1 MHFGI
6 NRQIDPCDY
15 IVYEVSLHLSVVFN
29 SPAQTTSIISHLVPD
44 LYQRAPEL
52 PQTVSWA
59 ALISAF
65 HFLVAAYPSQSR
77 CSEHLALLPS
87 SFLPKDAP
95 PHKWLS
101 DVMRALRS
109 RNFARFESL
118 TKDDKIKATFPIDE
132 SNILPENMHSGLRP
146 MKDKTRHSPGCLPLV
161 ALLTL
166 VDSLRQR
173 VRETTWSV
181 IRSAY
186 RELHCRTLDV
196 SGQPLV
202 PSPTG
207 DWLHRT
213 LGLRSTITKV
223 LNDDP
228 EGTEEEVDSAV
239 SKWLEEKCSRG
250 EVRVKEGSEGCWIIC
265 KVRPA

>member
-6 NRQIDPCDY
+6 NRQIGPCDY
-15 IVYEVSLHLSVVFN
+15 LVYEVSLHLSVVFN

-52 PQTVSWA
+52 PPTVSWA

-118 TKDDKIKATFPIDE
+118 TKDDKIKATFSPRAPCAASQISDDE
-132 SNILPENMHSGLRP
+132 SCMYCDCAHDTWLIEEMSSR
-146 MKDKTRHSPGCLPLV
+146 
-161 ALLTL
+161 
-166 VDSLRQR
+166 VD
-173 VRETTWSV
+173 
-181 IRSAY
+181 
-186 RELHCRTLDV
+186 
-196 SGQPLV
+196 
-202 PSPTG
+202 
-207 DWLHRT
+207 
-213 LGLRSTITKV
+213 
-223 LNDDP
+223 
-228 EGTEEEVDSAV
+228 
-239 SKWLEEKCSRG
+239 
-250 EVRVKEGSEGCWIIC
+250 GS
-265 KVRPA
+265 